1 MVAWLQRLVL
11 PPVVMAVCAAGMAAT
26 RRLTEGDW
34 QDSLSMLL
42 VVGLLVV
49 ASVIIM
55 FSASYAFH
63 RAGTTLDPQKF
74 QRVSVLLVNGV
85 FRFSRNPVYLGQ
97 VLLLAAWGLLLGG
110 IYVWLWWGLF
120 FAYLDRVQIPREE
133 AFLRANFGQ
142 DYHAFCS
149 RVRRW
154 L

>member
-1 MVAWLQRLVL
+1 MVVWLQRLAL

-26 RRLTEGDW
+26 RWLTGGDW
-34 QDSLSMLL
+34 QDSLLILL
-42 VVGLLVV
+42 AAGVLAVS
-49 ASVIIM
+49 SVMIM

-63 RAGTTLDPQKF
+63 RAGTTLHPQKF
-74 QRVSVLLVNGV
+74 QRVSTLLVNGV

-97 VLLLAAWGLLLGG
+97 ILLLAAWGLLLGG
-110 IYVWLWWGLF
+110 IGVWLGWGLF

-142 DYHAFCS
+142 DYEAFCR

>member
-11 PPVVMAVCAAGMAAT
+11 PPMVMAVCAAGMTAT
-26 RRLTEGDW
+26 RWLAEWGW
-34 QDSLSMLL
+34 QDNRVMLWTAGAL
-42 VVGLLVV
+42 AV
-49 ASVIIM
+49 ASVLIM

-63 RAGTTLDPQKF
+63 RAGTTLHPQKF
-74 QRVSVLLVNGV
+74 QQVSALLVNGV

-110 IYVWLWWGLF
+110 IGVWLWWGLF

-133 AFLRANFGQ
+133 TFLRANFGQ
-142 DYHAFCS
+142 DYHAFCR